1 MTVRGAESRMR
12 HRSLLLLI
20 AVAHLAALVA
30 TTAAAQHRG
39 TVVDEAGRPVPGA
52 TVELWTGTRS
62 AAATETASDGTFH
75 LPLQEGLGPLTLS
88 VRRMG
93 LRTHAIALTPA
104 DTALLVRMQALP
116 VALAPVVVSS
126 ARRRICP
133 NREDPRARALWERM
147 RARYWQARPDSI
159 PYLGLMESRS
169 GVAEKADIGDP
180 AVGTVHPGWT
190 SGVAADRPG
199 ARRVGGFAWRASG
212 GAGERTAFWFYYG
225 LDSGSFQDFTRDY
238 FGSVH
243 SLSIAGTG
251 EDGTILAFCPRERP
265 GENGQIEG
273 TLVLAPDTTLAAARW
288 TFRTGRPVEDAGG
301 EARYHPPDAAL
312 GNLLLAQETLFWR
325 GTTGGRYY
333 FEARRFSL
341 WRVPEPG
348 ERYRGRPSS

>member
-1 MTVRGAESRMR
+1 MPR
-12 HRSLLLLI
+12 RSSVVL
-20 AVAHLAALVA
+20 LAAFIVATLVA

-75 LPLQEGLGPLTLS
+75 LPRQEGEGPLTLS
-88 VRRMG
+88 IRRMG
-93 LRTHAIALTPA
+93 LRTEAIRLSAA

-126 ARRRICP
+126 ARRRMCP

-159 PYLGLMESRS
+159 PYLGLMEMRS
-169 GVAEKADIGDP
+169 GIAEKGEIGDP
-180 AVGTVHPGWT
+180 SVGFVRPAWA
-190 SGVAADRPG
+190 SGVAAHRPG
-199 ARRVGGFAWRASG
+199 ARTVSGYAWRANG
-212 GAGERTAFWFYYG
+212 GTGERTAFWFYYG
-225 LDSGSFQDFTRDY
+225 LDGGSFQDFTRDY

-243 SLSIAGTG
+243 SFSVAGSG
-251 EDGTILAFCPRERP
+251 EEGTIVAFCPRERLA
-265 GENGQIEG
+265 EHGQIEG

-288 TFRTGRPVEDAGG
+288 TFRTRRPVEDAGG
-301 EARYHPPDAAL
+301 EARYFPPDAAL
-312 GNLLLAQETLFWR
+312 GNLLLARETLFWR
-325 GTTGGRYY
+325 GTTGDRYY

-341 WRVPEPG
+341 WRVREPG
-348 ERYRGRPSS
+348 ERYHGRPSS